1 MPCAEPWRGQ
11 TARPT
16 AALRLAQRGGIPL
29 FPDPPPPLTG
39 KLGTGDGNAAVLFNR
54 RERHPMPRFEHADR
68 RTSHR
73 DHQHDVIQRRAGR

>member
-1 MPCAEPWRGQ
+1 MPRAEPWRGQ

-29 FPDPPPPLTG
+29 FPTPTPCQEV
-39 KLGTGDGNAAVLFNR
+39 GTGDGNAAVLFNR

-73 DHQHDVIQRRAGR
+73 DHQHDIIQRRAGR